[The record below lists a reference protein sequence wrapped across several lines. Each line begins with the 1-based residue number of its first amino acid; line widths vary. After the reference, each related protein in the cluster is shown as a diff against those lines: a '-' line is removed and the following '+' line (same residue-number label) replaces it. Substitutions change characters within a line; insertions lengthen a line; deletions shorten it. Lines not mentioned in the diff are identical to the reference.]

1 MLVFDPKK
9 TGSISLREFL
19 MAISMSM
26 TGTPKEKLHWA
37 YKLYDKDGNG
47 EVEIDEMEDVFVRLC
62 KIASNI
68 KDVEKAAKLKAKG
81 LDVDEISK
89 AKRSPSPNPKK
100 ASDAASSESKSGG
113 KAKSKFRVKVI
124 QQNAV
129 DYTAGVIIFLLMID
143 LIVGDCG
150 KGYIRE

>member
-9 TGSISLREFL
+9 TGSVNLRELL

-26 TGTPKEKLHWA
+26 IGTPKEKLHWA

-47 EVEIDEMEDVFVRLC
+47 EVEIDEMEDVFIRLC

-81 LDVDEISK
+81 LDVDEANK
-89 AKRSPSPNPKK
+89 PKREPSPNPKK
-100 ASDAASSESKSGG
+100 ASDSSSESKSG

-129 DYTAGVIIFLLMID
+129 DYTAGVINYIFLMID

-150 KGYIRE
+150 KG

>member
-9 TGSISLREFL
+9 TGNISLREFL

-81 LDVDEISK
+81 LDVDEINK
-89 AKRSPSPNPKK
+89 ARRSPSPKPKK
-100 ASDAASSESKSGG
+100 ASDATSDSKSG

-129 DYTAGVIIFLLMID
+129 DYTAGVITFFL
-143 LIVGDCG
+143 
-150 KGYIRE
+150 